1 VEPVAQVDDVDQAVL
16 DDRVAPITTFSFRP
30 ESGSDDSRGSSNV
43 TVPSGSGV
51 NSASWYGCVGSSTLT
66 AWKPPECHVL
76 NARAVMS
83 LTIRPSALALAAV
96 SVSLLVAPSANAAR
110 YTVDIGKL
118 PGKGAGLFEAAANSP
133 LTVCDGDGGE
143 VSVSSEETDTT
154 VDVGEG
160 VISVS

>member
-1 VEPVAQVDDVDQAVL
+1 
-16 DDRVAPITTFSFRP
+16 
-30 ESGSDDSRGSSNV
+30 
-43 TVPSGSGV
+43 
-51 NSASWYGCVGSSTLT
+51 
-66 AWKPPECHVL
+66 
-76 NARAVMS
+76 MS
-83 LTIRPSALALAAV
+83 LTIRRSALTLTAV

-133 LTVCDGDGGE
+133 SLTVCDGDGGE